1 MPSRRAPLLLA
12 FVSLLVT
19 SAFSQAQWDSVAH
32 SNEFGHVTKPT
43 TASDEGKL
51 RFRSETTLIQVPVV
65 VTDKKGNHLHGL
77 TKENFRVFENGKEQK
92 IATFEEFV
100 ATNAKIPPIET
111 LPGEFSNL
119 ALAFSEKRPR
129 SVTVIAVDTVN
140 TPFLD
145 QAIGRHELVKYL
157 AHNIDT
163 SQILALMIMTSRG
176 VKVVQGLTGNTDQ
189 LALAL
194 KRASGELPQ
203 SLDTPLANQARAATG
218 NDLPSPQ
225 DALAAVAAAGS
236 GPGSVAAG
244 LAAVQTFQ
252 DYADVMAS
260 QFQQARAIE
269 ITLSSFLVI
278 AQSLSGIPGRKSIIW
293 ATSGFPFVIDAP
305 DVVPGNLGPL
315 YERTMKALTDGQI
328 SVYPVDVR
336 GIVTRGEGEAAPG
349 PLGARSAGPSQA
361 DMNNRMWLLSSTNQS
376 LNEFAEMTGGKAF
389 YNSND
394 LAGSFKRAADDSSAY
409 YLVGYYLDTK
419 NTRAGWR
426 QLKVGIDKSGVE
438 IRARKG
444 FFATHAT
451 VDPDSTRDYD
461 LRSALSSPIDSTG
474 VPVSLKWTAL
484 SGEGDNKKAEFKV
497 EIAPNGVSLGGDD
510 QSHLNFEIAVAAY
523 RENSKDG
530 KPVLTVGQKVD
541 TSISP
546 QQLAMAHTKGII
558 INKDLTLGPGE
569 YVVRLVVRDSVTGK
583 IGSVTAPLSV
593 N

>member
-1 MPSRRAPLLLA
+1 
-12 FVSLLVT
+12 
-19 SAFSQAQWDSVAH
+19 
-32 SNEFGHVTKPT
+32 
-43 TASDEGKL
+43 
-51 RFRSETTLIQVPVV
+51 
-65 VTDKKGNHLHGL
+65 
-77 TKENFRVFENGKEQK
+77 
-92 IATFEEFV
+92 
-100 ATNAKIPPIET
+100 
-111 LPGEFSNL
+111 
-119 ALAFSEKRPR
+119 
-129 SVTVIAVDTVN
+129 
-140 TPFLD
+140 
-145 QAIGRHELVKYL
+145 
-157 AHNIDT
+157 
-163 SQILALMIMTSRG
+163 
-176 VKVVQGLTGNTDQ
+176 
-189 LALAL
+189 
-194 KRASGELPQ
+194 
-203 SLDTPLANQARAATG
+203 
-218 NDLPSPQ
+218 
-225 DALAAVAAAGS
+225 
-236 GPGSVAAG
+236 
-244 LAAVQTFQ
+244 
-252 DYADVMAS
+252 
-260 QFQQARAIE
+260 
-269 ITLSSFLVI
+269 
-278 AQSLSGIPGRKSIIW
+278 
-293 ATSGFPFVIDAP
+293 
-305 DVVPGNLGPL
+305 
-315 YERTMKALTDGQI
+315 MKALTDGQI

-361 DMNNRMWLLSSTNQS
+361 DMNNRMWLLSSTIQS

-426 QLKVGIDKSGVE
+426 QLKVGVDKSGVE